1 MEEKKMQP
9 NSEKTHQMEENP
21 LQRWFV
27 RKPRM
32 NLRAVPPTG
41 ESPSELSEGDVSLN
55 LETSYSVPSHRCY
68 VCTHCDSMD
77 PTSTTIEGGC
87 TECVV
92 DLRGPGVS
100 DRICSHTMSS
110 FCRQNFLARC
120 CQEDLCNRSRT
131 PVGSFQT
138 VLISLLVIAI
148 RE

>member
-1 MEEKKMQP
+1 MPTWMITGFLLCVLSPESTSQNFRDGMKKNNTEMSTLNLESMEEKKMQP

-92 DLRGPGVS
+92 S
-100 DRICSHTMSS
+100 C
-110 FCRQNFLARC
+110 
-120 CQEDLCNRSRT
+120 
-131 PVGSFQT
+131 T
-138 VLISLLVIAI
+138 VK
-148 RE
+148 